1 MNGSEMHEKFGLI
14 SRVNIPTRIMLRLL
28 IYSAGNTP
36 PFTPIH
42 PHPHHLLS

>member
-14 SRVNIPTRIMLRLL
+14 SRVNIPIRIVLRLL
-28 IYSAGNTP
+28 IYSASNTP
-36 PFTPIH
+36 PFH